1 MECAMRRRVLA
12 RGFAL
17 AGLVLT
23 IALGLAACGGGSS
36 GGGGTGAATIT
47 MGGTSFSGTTDVT
60 IKAGQAVTFDDSN
73 GGSHHLVTGSNGT
86 FSQEAG
92 APSEFGANGT
102 DFSSGDTKTITFAT
116 AGTYH
121 ITCTFHP
128 SMEANTTVTS

>member
-1 MECAMRRRVLA
+1 MRRRILA
-12 RGFAL
+12 RGLAL
-17 AGLVLT
+17 ASLILT
-23 IALGLAACGGGSS
+23 IALGLAACGGGGSS

-92 APSEFGANGT
+92 APSEFGTNGT
-102 DFSSGDTKTITFAT
+102 DFNSGDTKTITFAT

-128 SMEANTTVTS
+128 SMEANITVTS

>member
-1 MECAMRRRVLA
+1 MRRRVFA
-12 RGFAL
+12 RGLAL
-17 AGLVLT
+17 VSLVLT
-23 IALGLAACGGGSS
+23 IALGLAACGGGGSS

-102 DFSSGDTKTITFAT
+102 DFTPGNSKTITFTT

-128 SMEANTTVTS
+128 SMEANITVTS

>member
-1 MECAMRRRVLA
+1 MRRPILA
-12 RGFAL
+12 RGLAL
-17 AGLVLT
+17 AGLILT
-23 IALGLAACGGGSS
+23 IALGLAACGGDGS
-36 GGGGTGAATIT
+36 GGGGGSGANTIT
-47 MGGTSFSGTTDVT
+47 MGGTDFNGTTDVT

-102 DFSSGDTKTITFAT
+102 DFNPGDTKSITFAT

-128 SMEANTTVTS
+128 SMAATVTVTS